1 MSNNGADPMW
11 THTPTLEARGVA
23 LRPLR
28 SEDAAA
34 ILDASADG
42 ELWTLFYT
50 AAPGPHS
57 LDAWMARAAQEHDAG
72 RSLPFAVLRD
82 GKIVGSTRM
91 MRMNPRH
98 RRLEIGTTF
107 YAASVQRTYVNTQAK
122 RLLLEYAFERLDC
135 LSVQF
140 RTDWFNQASRRAIE
154 RLGAKQDGVLRNHT
168 VMEDGRV
175 RDTVCYS
182 IIANEWPGV
191 RQHLDFLLRAAGPK
205 DEDREPDRPNTI

>member
-1 MSNNGADPMW
+1 MSDNGADPMW
-11 THTPTLEARGVA
+11 TQVPTLEARGVA

-28 SEDAAA
+28 PEDAAA

-57 LDAWMARAAQEHDAG
+57 LDAWMARAAQEHEAG

-91 MRMNPRH
+91 MRMNARH

-182 IIANEWPGV
+182 ITANEWPGV
-191 RQHLDFLLRAAGPK
+191 RQHLDFLLRAAHPSDAGP
-205 DEDREPDRPNTI
+205 DPRH